1 MIAVALGH
9 SSSICGWHYI
19 PSDKIYI
26 RNIIWLGAVMP
37 GFAAAINFW
46 KSFPCMSSAGP
57 SADFVAVLHEYQP
70 LLRRVARL
78 YCQDADARQDLFQEM
93 VLQLWRAWPRYVPQ
107 PGAKLSTWLYRIA
120 LNVAISNLR
129 QRTRRPAPGELDAEA
144 LAVAQTSDSDFDAD
158 DRAVLYRAIGR
169 LSEVDKAFILLYL
182 EDRPYDE
189 MADILG
195 ITQNNVRVKMH
206 RVQEKLRQQLVPC

>member
-1 MIAVALGH
+1 M
-9 SSSICGWHYI
+9 
-19 PSDKIYI
+19 
-26 RNIIWLGAVMP
+26 
-37 GFAAAINFW
+37 AAAT
-46 KSFPCMSSAGP
+46 P
-57 SADFVAVLHEYQP
+57 SADFVAALREYQP

-78 YCQDADARQDLFQEM
+78 YCQDVDDRQDLFQEM

-129 QRTRRPAPGELDAEA
+129 QRTRRPAPTELDAEA
-144 LAVAQTSDSDFDAD
+144 LAQAPETGFDAE
-158 DRAVLYRAIGR
+158 DRAQLYRAIGR
-169 LSEVDKAFILLYL
+169 LSEVDKAFVLLYL
-182 EDRPYDE
+182 EDRSYEE

-206 RVQEKLRQQLVPC
+206 RVQEKLRSLLVPAA